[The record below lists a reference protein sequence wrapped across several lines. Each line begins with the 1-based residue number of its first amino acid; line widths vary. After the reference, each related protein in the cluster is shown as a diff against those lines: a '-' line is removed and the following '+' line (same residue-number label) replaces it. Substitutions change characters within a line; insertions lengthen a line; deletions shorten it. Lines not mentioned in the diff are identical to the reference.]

1 MEKSSVLT
9 YLDDNNIKY
18 QFHSYV
24 DSGAVRGNEVAAA
37 IGKDASRLF
46 KTLVMQG
53 TSGEVYVFLIPAIEK
68 LAQKKTAKYLGEKAL
83 DLVNSRALEPLTG
96 YTHGGCS
103 PIAMKSKF
111 RTLIDVSAG
120 EMDTILINGGKIGYL
135 VELTLD
141 ELSKVL
147 DFELAELRK

>member
-1 MEKSSVLT
+1 MTKT
-9 YLDDNNIKY
+9 NTMIYLDENNIEY
-18 QFHSYV
+18 ETHSYV

-37 IGKDASRLF
+37 IGKDAERLF

-53 TSGEVYVFLIPAIEK
+53 TSGEVYVFLIPAVDK
-68 LAQKKTAKYLGEKAL
+68 LAQRNTAKYLGEKAL
-83 DLVNSRALEPLTG
+83 NMVNSRELEPLTG

-103 PIAMKSKF
+103 PLAMKGTF
-111 RTLIDVSAG
+111 RTLIDASAAKL
-120 EMDTILINGGKIGYL
+120 DTILINGGKIGYL

-147 DFELAELRK
+147 DFELVELKK